1 MHEDSD
7 QIVRADIH
15 IVSRII
21 RKFVEVR
28 NIFDQIVISQNL
40 GQNVLRKQIRQ
51 IAPNLR
57 HLVKFNQ
64 KMYVPFVR

>member
-28 NIFDQIVISQNL
+28 NIFDQIVISKTE
-40 GQNVLRKQIRQ
+40 GQNVLRKKIRQ
-51 IAPNLR
+51 IERFVR